1 MAPASCLHTPTLQSV
16 VNTDKIW
23 RGKGTVNGTL
33 LDPHRLAEATDAEL
47 ADVFRKATTLPL
59 DTLVNEG
66 GHRVDIASRTL
77 FNDEHWKG
85 WLPKGLKLPLRDI
98 FARLAT
104 GYAKRF
110 WKQGNRYLGET
121 LYVDGGIRVKHAL
134 EEFTIDR
141 PVNDLDPGSYILL
154 RYTDPVF
161 EHLFYDVM
169 KAADEGV
176 IVYGGYTGRFP
187 DGKRGFSG
195 TLMRRY
201 SFAELGERDHEQL
214 VRKGKRPEKTVLKGR
229 WRVDAI
235 TTSDH
240 ATPIAH
246 LSFSQDTG
254 GTVGIRCEP
263 VDHPEIL
270 VPAFVVEH
278 FSSGVSTT
286 LERELRWIDD
296 QTMVGTWKPEIGS
309 LLARF
314 VATVPGVFRRA
325 DKASGRYTLRY
336 LLTRT
341 D

>member
-1 MAPASCLHTPTLQSV
+1 MQSHPRRGLAGPGAAPSTA
-16 VNTDKIW
+16 
-23 RGKGTVNGTL
+23 GTL
-33 LDPHRLAEATDAEL
+33 VDPHRLAQATDSEL
-47 ADVFRKATTLPL
+47 ADVFRKVTTLPL
-59 DTLVNEG
+59 EIFVNEG
-66 GHRVDIASRTL
+66 GHRVDMAAGAI

-85 WLPKGLKLPLRDI
+85 WLPKGLGLPLRDI
-98 FARLAT
+98 FSRLAT

-121 LYVDGGIRVKHAL
+121 LYLDGGIKVKHAL
-134 EEFTIDR
+134 EQFTIDR
-141 PVNDLDPGSYILL
+141 PQNDLDPGTYILL

-169 KAADEGV
+169 KAANDGV

-214 VRKGKRPEKTVLKGR
+214 TRKGKRPAKDALTGR
-229 WRVDAI
+229 WTLNVV

-246 LSFSQDTG
+246 LSFERASG
-254 GTVGIRCEP
+254 GKIGVRCEP
-263 VDHPEIL
+263 VDRPQVP
-270 VPAFVVEH
+270 VPAFVLEH
-278 FSSGVSTT
+278 FSADDSTR

-296 QTMVGTWKPEIGS
+296 RTMVGTWKAEIGS
-309 LLARF
+309 LYARF
-314 VATVPGVFRRA
+314 VAATPGLFRRA
-325 DKASGRYTLRY
+325 DKASGRYTMRY
-336 LLTRT
+336 MLTR

>member
-1 MAPASCLHTPTLQSV
+1 M
-16 VNTDKIW
+16 NE
-23 RGKGTVNGTL
+23 TL
-33 LDPHRLAEATDAEL
+33 LDPHRLADATDAEL
-47 ADVFRKATTLPL
+47 ADVFRKVTTLPL

-66 GHRVDIASRTL
+66 DHRVDIASRTL

-98 FARLAT
+98 FSRLAT

-110 WKQGNRYLGET
+110 WKQGKRYLGET

-134 EEFTIDR
+134 EEFTLDR

-169 KAADEGV
+169 KAADDGV
-176 IVYGGYTGRFP
+176 ILYGGYTGRFP

-195 TLMRRY
+195 ALMRRY

-214 VRKGKRPEKTVLKGR
+214 VHKGKRPDRTALKGR

-240 ATPIAH
+240 ATAIAH
-246 LSFSQDTG
+246 LSFTQKTG
-254 GTVGIRCEP
+254 GTVAIRCEP
-263 VDHPEIL
+263 VDHPEVL

-278 FSSGVSTT
+278 FSPGVSTT
-286 LERELRWIDD
+286 LARELRWIDD

-314 VATVPGVFRRA
+314 VLTTPGVFRRA